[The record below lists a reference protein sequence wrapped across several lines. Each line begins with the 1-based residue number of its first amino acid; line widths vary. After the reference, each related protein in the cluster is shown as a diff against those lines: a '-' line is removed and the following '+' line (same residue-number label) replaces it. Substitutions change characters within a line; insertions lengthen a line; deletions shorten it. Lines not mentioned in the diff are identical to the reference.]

1 MREPKTFTTAG
12 SPKSER
18 IEPIAPISPNS
29 GDSFATP
36 AAAPEAVAAAAAA
49 VAWVAAIFGV
59 TFDITSPTATGTAR
73 LTDSLTIAGRSLFI
87 KT

>member
-1 MREPKTFTTAG
+1 MRLPKRFTTAG

-73 LTDSLTIAGRSLFI
+73 LTDSLTRAGRSLFI

>member
-1 MREPKTFTTAG
+1 MRLPKRFTTAG

-49 VAWVAAIFGV
+49 VASVAAIFGK
-59 TFDITSPTATGTAR
+59 TFDITSPVATGTAK
-73 LTDSLTIAGRSLFI
+73 LADSLIRASRSLFI